1 MDLLIDLQEKL
12 EADEAF
18 NSNPLS
24 NDINLEALSAKSPD
38 YYDDILNLTKYC
50 VKNENYEKYIDI
62 LFDLMHSLHSQIK
75 STVSENQ
82 KSGDNK
88 AKKDDAQNYEDLNK
102 KINELNITVS
112 NLQKENANLVE
123 KISELQKKER
133 NSPEIDDNPSDDI
146 NARIQSF
153 NKATEQM
160 IFNLEKRENHLDA
173 YLSHMKEEF
182 DYYLSKKSSK

>member
-82 KSGDNK
+82 KNGDNK

-102 KINELNITVS
+102 KINELNLTVS

>member
-133 NSPEIDDNPSDDI
+133 NS
-146 NARIQSF
+146 Q
-153 NKATEQM
+153 
-160 IFNLEKRENHLDA
+160 DA
-173 YLSHMKEEF
+173 ACE
-182 DYYLSKKSSK
+182 